1 MVWRRVFNGNAAEAG
16 GLSGTHIQQFTHQRI
31 FAGTDIPCV
40 FREVFLLRFPFSMT
54 RFPPCS
60 SVSLLSVGNLRGMP
74 AFFRSLYLLLLLFK
88 HLESQ
93 ILGIGLGH
101 LRQDIHPVC
110 S

>member
-1 MVWRRVFNGNAAEAG
+1 
-16 GLSGTHIQQFTHQRI
+16 
-31 FAGTDIPCV
+31 
-40 FREVFLLRFPFSMT
+40 
-54 RFPPCS
+54 
-60 SVSLLSVGNLRGMP
+60 MP

-110 S
+110 P